1 MPADEQRTRTP
12 KLNPMTNSNQSYAP
26 QNTRTEVTCTK
37 CNKATTVPF
46 VPTPGRP
53 VFCRECFATAPSG
66 PRPAFNGGGGGRMAP
81 RAPAPIVE
89 RKRMMAQGRKTHFI
103 YDARAALGASEG
115 GMDDKEVRAF
125 LEGLFARG
133 ARGSTQD
140 AQVFL
145 EQKVADGAVTHEQAI
160 IVGKL
165 IDKYSFFR

>member
-1 MPADEQRTRTP
+1 MTTP
-12 KLNPMTNSNQSYAP
+12 TQSAAPYP
-26 QNTRTEVTCTK
+26 QNSRTEVTCTK

-53 VFCRECFATAPSG
+53 VYCRDCFASVGSAPRTPFG
-66 PRPAFNGGGGGRMAP
+66 RPMG

>member
-1 MPADEQRTRTP
+1 MTSFTSSAPA
-12 KLNPMTNSNQSYAP
+12 M

-37 CNKATTVPF
+37 CKKPTTVPF

-53 VFCRECFATAPSG
+53 VYCRECFATVDSAPRSFG
-66 PRPAFNGGGGGRMAP
+66 RPAP
-81 RAPAPIVE
+81 RAAAPIE

-103 YDARAALGASEG
+103 YDARAALASEG
-115 GMDDKEVRAF
+115 GMEDKDVRAF

-140 AQVFL
+140 AQEFL

-160 IVGKL
+160 VLGKL

>member
-1 MPADEQRTRTP
+1 
-12 KLNPMTNSNQSYAP
+12 MTNPAASYAASP
-26 QNTRTEVTCTK
+26 PTNRTTVQCSK
-37 CNKATTVPF
+37 CRKEATVPF

-53 VFCRECFATAPSG
+53 VYCRDCFAKTGGA
-66 PRPAFNGGGGGRMAP
+66 GGGGPRSFGGPGSRDAP
-81 RAPAPIVE
+81 RAPPVE

-103 YDARAALGASEG
+103 YDAKAALASLEG
-115 GMDDKEVRAF
+115 GMEDKDARAF

-160 IVGKL
+160 LLGKL